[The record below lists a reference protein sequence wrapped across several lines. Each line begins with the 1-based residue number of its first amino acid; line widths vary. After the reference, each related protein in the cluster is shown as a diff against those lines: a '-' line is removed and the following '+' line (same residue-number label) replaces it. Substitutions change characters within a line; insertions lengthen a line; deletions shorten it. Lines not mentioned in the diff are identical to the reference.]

1 MSTFRV
7 EHTNTRMHMTHKI
20 SILLILFLVH
30 GSQLFAQK
38 DKQVKA
44 ETRISEALGYIDYY
58 YVDDV
63 DAQQLANEAIIAMLE
78 KLDPHSV
85 YIPKEEVEDANQ
97 QINGSFVGIGVRFQ
111 IMKDTLMVVNPIP
124 GGPSEKLGI
133 RAGDLIIA
141 IDGENVA
148 GVGIKNN
155 DVRNKLMGELG
166 SKVMVTIKRK
176 NENALVEYTIKR
188 DKIPVNSVVASYMI
202 DERIGYIK
210 LTSFSKT
217 TVEEVKKSIKD
228 LKDKGMQDLIFDLQ
242 GNGGGLLY
250 AAKVVA
256 DEFLD
261 KNKLIVYSEGRRQPR
276 QEYLADEKGLF
287 EKGRLVILIDESSA
301 SASEI
306 LSGAIQDWDRGLIVG
321 RRSFGKGLVQRPIDL
336 SDGGQMRL
344 TIARYYTPSGRFIQR
359 PYEDHD
365 EYEKDRVN
373 RYLRGEYMH
382 KDSIKL
388 PDSLLYQTKVTKRE
402 VYGGGGI
409 MPDVF
414 VSMDTSGI
422 TPYFRTIARKGYMN
436 SFAIAYVND
445 NRAQL
450 KSTYPNFEA
459 YKTNWETNYGS
470 VETAFLDYVKNEN
483 PELEFNEEEF
493 KESREL
499 IKLRIAGFIAQNI
512 WDYEQF
518 WEIYNQTNEVLQRA
532 VEVLRNKE
540 YDKVKLARH

>member
-1 MSTFRV
+1 MLIFRIKQYTS
-7 EHTNTRMHMTHKI
+7 HIDMTIKL
-20 SILLILFLVH
+20 SLFLT
-30 GSQLFAQK
+30 LFLFTGTILHAQK

-58 YVDDV
+58 YVDAV
-63 DAQQLANEAIIAMLE
+63 DAQDLANEAIVAMLE

-148 GVGIKNN
+148 GVGIKNA
-155 DVRNKLMGELG
+155 DVRTKLMGELG
-166 SKVMVTIKRK
+166 TKVMVTIKRK
-176 NENALVEYTIKR
+176 NESSSIDYTIKR

-217 TVEEVKKSIKD
+217 TVEEVQKSIKD
-228 LKDKGMQDLIFDLQ
+228 LKANGMQDLIFDIQ
-242 GNGGGLLY
+242 GNGGGLLF

-276 QEYLADEKGLF
+276 QEYMADEKGLF

-336 SDGGQMRL
+336 SDGGQIRL

-388 PDSLLYQTKVTKRE
+388 PDSLLFQTKVTKRE

-409 MPDVF
+409 MPDIF
-414 VSMDTSGI
+414 VPMDTIGI
-422 TPYFRTIARKGYMN
+422 TPYFRTLARKGYMN
-436 SFAIAYVND
+436 SFAIEYVNE
-445 NRAQL
+445 NRDML
-450 KSTYPNFEA
+450 KSKFTNFAA
-459 YKTNWETNYGS
+459 YKTQWEKFYP
-470 VETAFLDYVKNEN
+470 EMQTAFLDFVKREN
-483 PELEFNEEEF
+483 PELEFAEDEFNE
-493 KESREL
+493 SQNL
-499 IKLRIAGFIAQNI
+499 IKLRIAGFVAQNL

-518 WEIYNQTNEVLQRA
+518 WEIYNETDEVLLKA
-532 VEVLRNKE
+532 IEVLRNKD

>member
-20 SILLILFLVH
+20 SILLILFLVQ
-30 GSQLFAQK
+30 GSLLFAQK

-63 DAQQLANEAIIAMLE
+63 DAQQLANEAIVAMLE

-176 NENALVEYTIKR
+176 NENAMVEYTIKR

-459 YKTNWETNYGS
+459 YKTNWETHYAS
-470 VETAFLDYVKNEN
+470 VETAFLEYVKNEN

-493 KESREL
+493 KESRQL

>member
-459 YKTNWETNYGS
+459 YKTNWETHYAS
-470 VETAFLDYVKNEN
+470 VETAFLEYVKNEN
-483 PELEFNEEEF
+483 PEFEFNEEEF
-493 KESREL
+493 KESRQL

>member
-1 MSTFRV
+1 MLIFRIKQYTS
-7 EHTNTRMHMTHKI
+7 HIDMTIKL
-20 SILLILFLVH
+20 SLFLT
-30 GSQLFAQK
+30 LFLFTGTILHAQK

-58 YVDDV
+58 YVDAV
-63 DAQQLANEAIIAMLE
+63 DAQDLANEAIVAMLE

-148 GVGIKNN
+148 GVGIKNA
-155 DVRNKLMGELG
+155 DVRTKLMGELG
-166 SKVMVTIKRK
+166 TKVMVTIKRK
-176 NENALVEYTIKR
+176 NESSSIDYTIKR

-217 TVEEVKKSIKD
+217 TVEEVQKSIKD
-228 LKDKGMQDLIFDLQ
+228 LKANGMQDLIFDIQ
-242 GNGGGLLY
+242 GNGGGLLF

-276 QEYLADEKGLF
+276 QEYMADEKGLF

-336 SDGGQMRL
+336 SDGGQIRL

-365 EYEKDRVN
+365 EYEKF
-373 RYLRGEYMH
+373 Y
-382 KDSIKL
+382 S
-388 PDSLLYQTKVTKRE
+388 
-402 VYGGGGI
+402 
-409 MPDVF
+409 
-414 VSMDTSGI
+414 
-422 TPYFRTIARKGYMN
+422 
-436 SFAIAYVND
+436 
-445 NRAQL
+445 
-450 KSTYPNFEA
+450 
-459 YKTNWETNYGS
+459 
-470 VETAFLDYVKNEN
+470 
-483 PELEFNEEEF
+483 
-493 KESREL
+493 
-499 IKLRIAGFIAQNI
+499 
-512 WDYEQF
+512 
-518 WEIYNQTNEVLQRA
+518 
-532 VEVLRNKE
+532 
-540 YDKVKLARH
+540 

>member
-7 EHTNTRMHMTHKI
+7 EHTNTRIHMTHKI
-20 SILLILFLVH
+20 SILLILFIVH
-30 GSQLFAQK
+30 GSLLFAQK

-133 RAGDLIIA
+133 RAGDLIIS

-459 YKTNWETNYGS
+459 YKTNWETHYAS
-470 VETAFLDYVKNEN
+470 VETAFLEYVKNEN

-493 KESREL
+493 KESRQL

-518 WEIYNQTNEVLQRA
+518 YEIYNQTNEVLQRA

>member
-1 MSTFRV
+1 MLTFRIKQFTS
-7 EHTNTRMHMTHKI
+7 HSDMTGKL
-20 SILLILFLVH
+20 SLFLT
-30 GSQLFAQK
+30 LFLFTGTVLHAQK

-58 YVDDV
+58 YVDAV
-63 DAQQLANEAIIAMLE
+63 DAQDLANEAIVAMLE

-148 GVGIKNN
+148 GVGIKNA
-155 DVRNKLMGELG
+155 DVRTKLMGELG
-166 SKVMVTIKRK
+166 TKVMVTIKRK
-176 NENALVEYTIKR
+176 NESASIDYTIKR

-217 TVEEVKKSIKD
+217 TVEEVQKSIKD
-228 LKDKGMQDLIFDLQ
+228 LKANGMQDLIFDIQ
-242 GNGGGLLY
+242 GNGGGLLF

-276 QEYLADEKGLF
+276 QEYTADEKGLF

-336 SDGGQMRL
+336 SDGGQIRL

-388 PDSLLYQTKVTKRE
+388 PDSLLFQTKVTKRE

-414 VSMDTSGI
+414 VPMDTTGI
-422 TPYFRTIARKGYMN
+422 TPYFRTLARKGYMN
-436 SFAIAYVND
+436 SFAIEYVNE
-445 NRAQL
+445 NRDIL
-450 KSTYPNFEA
+450 KSKFADFAT
-459 YKTNWETNYGS
+459 YKTQWEKFYPEM
-470 VETAFLDYVKNEN
+470 ETAFLDFVKREN
-483 PELEFNEEEF
+483 PELEFAEDEFNE
-493 KESREL
+493 SQHL
-499 IKLRIAGFIAQNI
+499 IKLRIAGFVAQNL

-518 WEIYNQTNEVLQRA
+518 WEIYNETNEVLLKA
-532 VEVLRNKE
+532 IEVLRNKD

>member
-20 SILLILFLVH
+20 SILLILFLVQ
-30 GSQLFAQK
+30 GSLLFAQK

-287 EKGRLVILIDESSA
+287 EKGRLIILIDESSA

-459 YKTNWETNYGS
+459 YKTNWETHYAS
-470 VETAFLDYVKNEN
+470 VETAFLEYVKNEN

-493 KESREL
+493 KESRQL

>member
-1 MSTFRV
+1 MEKLAFT
-7 EHTNTRMHMTHKI
+7 
-20 SILLILFLVH
+20 LLIGAIL
-30 GSQLFAQK
+30 QLSPVFGQK
-38 DKQVKA
+38 DKNIKA
-44 ETRISEALGYIDYY
+44 DARITEALGYIDYF

-63 DAQQLANEAIIAMLE
+63 DAHALADEAIISMLE

-85 YIPKEEVEDANQ
+85 FIPKDEVEDANQ

-133 RAGDLIIA
+133 RAGDQIIA

-148 GVGIKNN
+148 GIGIKNA
-155 DVRNKLMGELG
+155 DVRDKLMGELG
-166 SKVMVTIKRK
+166 TKVIVTIKRK
-176 NENALVEYTIKR
+176 NEIAGIEYTIKR
-188 DKIPVNSVVASYMI
+188 DKIPVNSVVATYMI

-217 TVEEVKKSIKD
+217 TVEEIKQSIQD
-228 LKDKGMQDLIFDLQ
+228 LKKKGMQDLVFDLQ

-261 KNKLIVYSEGRRQPR
+261 KEKLIVYSEGRRQPR
-276 QEYLADEKGLF
+276 QEYVADEKGLF

-336 SDGGQMRL
+336 SDGGQIRL

-388 PDSLLYQTKVTKRE
+388 PDSLLFQTKVTKRE

-414 VSMDTSGI
+414 VPMDTTGI
-422 TPYFRTIARKGYMN
+422 TPYFRTLARKGHMN
-436 SFAIAYVND
+436 NFAIEFVND
-445 NRAQL
+445 NRELL
-450 KSTYPNFEA
+450 KRKFADFESYKKSWEA
-459 YKTNWETNYGS
+459 YFPE
-470 VETAFLDYVKNEN
+470 VESAFLDYVKRED
-483 PELEFNEEEF
+483 PELEFNAEEYA
-493 KESREL
+493 ESKTL
-499 IKLRIAGFIAQNI
+499 TKIRIAAFIAQNI
-512 WDYEQF
+512 WDYEHF
-518 WEIYNQTNEVLQRA
+518 WEIYNSTDEILQKA
-532 VEVLRNKE
+532 VEVLRNKD
-540 YDKVKLARH
+540 YDKVKLAKH